1 MLKYNVLVAAKG
13 QNRAITHKTLQLCTI
28 IPGEATLMP
37 PLPLCSAFFPCPS
50 TGGVMESEELFLEA
64 EEANSLL
71 TKDSM
76 ILELKLL
83 DHQHHWEEDSEGSRA
98 SSED

>member
-1 MLKYNVLVAAKG
+1 
-13 QNRAITHKTLQLCTI
+13 
-28 IPGEATLMP
+28 
-37 PLPLCSAFFPCPS
+37 
-50 TGGVMESEELFLEA
+50 MESEELFLEA

-76 ILELKLL
+76 ILEMKLL

-98 SSED
+98 SSDN

>member
-1 MLKYNVLVAAKG
+1 
-13 QNRAITHKTLQLCTI
+13 
-28 IPGEATLMP
+28 
-37 PLPLCSAFFPCPS
+37 
-50 TGGVMESEELFLEA
+50 MESKELFLEA

-83 DHQHHWEEDSEGSRA
+83 EHQHHWKKDSEGSCA